1 MTVRGGMT
9 INSSFRYSLAE
20 SAEIPRLYDAENLAS
35 VSHNTTL
42 LYSPNPMHYL
52 QLSFLDP
59 SISYSD
65 DIFQHYIMD
74 KINFLKFIELCF
86 QTVVPGCEYNDYQ
99 YIKVIAD
106 RLEAAN
112 VGKMCQGSFSFL

>member
-1 MTVRGGMT
+1 MQQ
-9 INSSFRYSLAE
+9 SY
-20 SAEIPRLYDAENLAS
+20 PS
-35 VSHNTTL
+35 V
-42 LYSPNPMHYL
+42 
-52 QLSFLDP
+52 
-59 SISYSD
+59 SYSD

>member
-1 MTVRGGMT
+1 MGK
-9 INSSFRYSLAE
+9 FRRS
-20 SAEIPRLYDAENLAS
+20 
-35 VSHNTTL
+35 TL
-42 LYSPNPMHYL
+42 L
-52 QLSFLDP
+52 
-59 SISYSD
+59 
-65 DIFQHYIMD
+65 FQHYIM
-74 KINFLKFIELCF
+74 NFLKFIELCF